1 MVYRK
6 AKFFRICIYTK
17 HGGGALLPPLCV
29 SVSLWQTGA
38 FHWPAIR
45 SLRRSPCGDPVCP
58 IAAQSLWCNNPQ
70 RHRISSRSEET
81 TPLPSVSKTN
91 ERTSG
96 TVRRRSRFTPIQSG
110 LQVDRFGFHVLT
122 NPEQTG
128 FRVCTYKP

>member
-45 SLRRSPCGDPVCP
+45 SLRRSPCGDPVRP

-81 TPLPSVSKTN
+81 TPLPSVSKTKSGHRGQLDLGPLRKSCLGPAFYTL
-91 ERTSG
+91 ERYNG
-96 TVRRRSRFTPIQSG
+96 P
-110 LQVDRFGFHVLT
+110 
-122 NPEQTG
+122 
-128 FRVCTYKP
+128 